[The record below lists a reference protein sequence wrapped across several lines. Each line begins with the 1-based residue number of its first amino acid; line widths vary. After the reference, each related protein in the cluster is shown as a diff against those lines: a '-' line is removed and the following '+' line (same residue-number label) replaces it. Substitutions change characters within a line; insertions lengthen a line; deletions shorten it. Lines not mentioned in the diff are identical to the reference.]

1 MIGRLLKPLRNQSFF
16 LFGARGTGKTTFI
29 EHFLSSQSSEVLTY
43 DLLNPKVA
51 DDLMMDPD
59 LFRRQILE
67 KENLKKIIYV
77 DEVQKTPNL
86 LDIVHQLIVKENR
99 VFILTGSSARRL
111 KQAGVNLLAGR
122 AVVYQLFPFS
132 SFELGESFHLGRALE
147 RGLLPQAYL
156 SQSDEH
162 AEEFLRAYVLT
173 YVEKEIQLEQ
183 WVRKIA
189 PFRRFLEVSAQK
201 SGKIVNRSAIARDVG
216 VDDMTIASYYE
227 ILEDTHLGVEL
238 PSFHES
244 VRKAQR
250 SAPKFFLFD
259 NGVKRSLDRTLVSKL
274 VPRTSAFGDAFE
286 HFIVMELVKG
296 ASYKRLDWRFSYLRT
311 KEDVE
316 IDLIIDRPGKP
327 RAMIEVKSKEKI
339 TPADVKSLETLG
351 KDTDARA
358 DRFLVSLD
366 KNNQQIGSTRAL
378 YWKDALVELLEL

>member
-1 MIGRLLKPLRNQSFF
+1 MKNQSFF

-29 EHFLSSQSSEVLTY
+29 ERFLSQQNSEVLTF
-43 DLLNPKVA
+43 DLLNPKMA
-51 DDLMMDPD
+51 DDLLMDPD
-59 LFRRQILE
+59 LFKRQILD
-67 KENLKKIIYV
+67 KENRKKIIYV
-77 DEVQKTPNL
+77 DEVQKAPKL

-122 AVVYQLFPFS
+122 AAVYQLFPFS
-132 SFELGESFHLGRALE
+132 SLELGPSFQLNRALE

-156 SQSDEH
+156 ANSDEH

-189 PFRRFLEVSAQK
+189 PFRRFLEVAAQM
-201 SGKIVNRSAIARDVG
+201 SGKIVNRSSIARDVG

-227 ILEDTHLGVEL
+227 ILEDTHLGIEL
-238 PSFHES
+238 PPFHKS

-259 NGVKRSLDRTLVSKL
+259 NGVKRSLDRSLVSKL

-286 HFIVMELVKG
+286 HFIFMELVKG

-316 IDLIIDRPGKP
+316 IDLIIDRPGKR
-327 RAMIEVKSKEKI
+327 RAMIEIKSKDKV

-351 KDTDARA
+351 KDSDSRA

-366 KNNQQIGSTRAL
+366 KNNQQIASTRAL
-378 YWKDALVELLEL
+378 YWKNALEELLEL